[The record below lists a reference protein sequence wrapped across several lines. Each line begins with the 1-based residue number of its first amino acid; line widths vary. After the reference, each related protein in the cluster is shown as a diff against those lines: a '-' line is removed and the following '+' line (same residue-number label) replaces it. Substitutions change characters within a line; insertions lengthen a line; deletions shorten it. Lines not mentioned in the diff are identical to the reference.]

1 MHKSTGSPLLAHM
14 TRLYGPRTAQELV
27 ALWDEFGL
35 DEAARNELV
44 AEWLADPIPLLDEAA
59 WDELVA
65 ECPGESASP
74 TCSAPTLDDLIAAL
88 DSHLETSGKAVRY
101 MRESGMNPVEA
112 QREAVTSLLYLP
124 AAGEVRPGHQP
135 GVFKLVRELE
145 DGWHRLQNIDVDFF
159 RWPGDS
165 KPEGYP
171 ELGLKTVRWTRKR
184 IGQSINRDYA
194 VRIACHWLA
203 DWSGSVDVEDLRDWL
218 VASFFTIAGGHQPPL
233 VNGDTYRFIDRNT
246 KLRAVWL
253 DENVVGRCIEK
264 AASSNVH
271 HEALDKAGELIRRRN
286 PRRLGGALSGWI
298 AESLPRCQKRPA
310 GKNALRDR
318 AIVAAIERL
327 EAEGMSATRGVG
339 SKTYSA
345 CDAIVEATNGRVTFA
360 MAEWVWKKWKRQQRE
375 AASLACRSRA

>member
-1 MHKSTGSPLLAHM
+1 MHKSTGSASLAHTLTM
-14 TRLYGPRTAQELV
+14 LYGERIAQELV

-74 TCSAPTLDDLIAAL
+74 TCSAPTLDDLIDEAAW
-88 DSHLETSGKAVRY
+88 
-101 MRESGMNPVEA
+101 
-112 QREAVTSLLYLP
+112 

-135 GVFKLVRELE
+135 GVFNFARVP
-145 DGWHRLQNIDVDFF
+145 DGWRRLRFIDVDFF

-171 ELGLKTVRWTRKR
+171 ELGLKTVRFQRKR
-184 IGQSINRDYA
+184 IGQPINFDDAVSIA
-194 VRIACHWLA
+194 HHWLA
-203 DWSGSVDVEDLRDWL
+203 KWPGSVDVENLRDWL

-246 KLRAVWL
+246 KLRAVRL

-271 HEALDKAGELIRRRN
+271 HDALRKAGELILRRN
-286 PRRLGGALSGWI
+286 PRRLGGALRGWI
-298 AESLPRCQKRPA
+298 EDDMAGPLPRRTGRRP

-318 AIVAAIERL
+318 AVFAAIERL
-327 EAEGMSATRGVG
+327 VAEGMSVTRNDA
-339 SKTYSA
+339 SPPNSA
-345 CDAIVEATNGRVTFA
+345 CDAIEKATNGRVTYA
-360 MAEWVWKKWKRQQRE
+360 AARDVWRNWKKPKR
-375 AASLACRSRA
+375 

>member
-74 TCSAPTLDDLIAAL
+74 TCSAPTLDDLIAA
-88 DSHLETSGKAVRY
+88 
-101 MRESGMNPVEA
+101 
-112 QREAVTSLLYLP
+112 
-124 AAGEVRPGHQP
+124 GEVLRGYQP
-135 GVFKLVRELE
+135 GVFNLVRELE
-145 DGWHRLQNIDVDFF
+145 DGWRRLRFIDVDFF

-165 KPEGYP
+165 KPDGYP
-171 ELGLKTVRWTRKR
+171 EVGLATASLYGEERKR
-184 IGQSINRDYA
+184 LGQPFDFNDA
-194 VRIACHWLA
+194 VRIACHWLKY
-203 DWSGSVDVEDLRDWL
+203 WPGSVKNFEDLRDWL

-233 VNGDTYRFIDRNT
+233 VDGDTYRFIDRNT
-246 KLRAVWL
+246 KLRAVRL

-264 AASSNVH
+264 AASSGVH
-271 HEALDKAGELIRRRN
+271 HEALHKAGELILRRN
-286 PRRLGGALSGWI
+286 RRRLGGALSGWI
-298 AESLPRCQKRPA
+298 ADDMAGSLPRCQKRPA

-327 EAEGMSATRGVG
+327 EAEGMSATRNEA
-339 SKTYSA
+339 SLPNSA
-345 CDAIVEATNGRVTFA
+345 CDVIEEATNGRVTFA
-360 MAEWVWKKWKRQQRE
+360 MAESVWKKWKRQQRE

>member
-1 MHKSTGSPLLAHM
+1 MDKSTGSPLLALFTM
-14 TRLYGPRTAQELV
+14 LYGERTAQRRAQELV

-44 AEWLADPIPLLDEAA
+44 AEWLADPIPPLDEAA

-74 TCSAPTLDDLIAAL
+74 TCSAPTLGDLVL
-88 DSHLETSGKAVRY
+88 
-101 MRESGMNPVEA
+101 
-112 QREAVTSLLYLP
+112 
-124 AAGEVRPGHQP
+124 AGEVLPGHQP
-135 GVFKLVRELE
+135 GVFKFVRVP
-145 DGWHRLQNIDVDFF
+145 DGWRRLRFIDVDFF

-171 ELGLKTVRWTRKR
+171 ELGLKTVRFQRKR
-184 IGQSINRDYA
+184 IGQSINRDDA
-194 VRIACHWLA
+194 VRIARHWLA
-203 DWSGSVDVEDLRDWL
+203 DWRGSVDFEDLRDWL

-318 AIVAAIERL
+318 AIVATVKRL
-327 EAEGMSATRGVG
+327 EAEDMFATRGVG

-345 CDAIVEATNGRVTFA
+345 CDAIAEATNGRVTFA
-360 MAEWVWKKWKRQQRE
+360 MAESVWKKWKRQQRE

>member
-1 MHKSTGSPLLAHM
+1 MHKSTDSALLAHM
-14 TRLYGPRTAQELV
+14 TRLYGPRTAQRRAQELV

-74 TCSAPTLDDLIAAL
+74 TCSAPTLDELI
-88 DSHLETSGKAVRY
+88 
-101 MRESGMNPVEA
+101 
-112 QREAVTSLLYLP
+112 

-135 GVFKLVRELE
+135 GVFNFARVP
-145 DGWHRLQNIDVDFF
+145 DGGRRLRFIDVDFF

-171 ELGLKTVRWTRKR
+171 ELGLKTARLYREER
-184 IGQSINRDYA
+184 ERLGQPFDFDDA
-194 VRIACHWLA
+194 VRIARHWLA
-203 DWSGSVDVEDLRDWL
+203 DWPGSVDFEDLRDWL

-233 VNGDTYRFIDRNT
+233 VDGDTYRFIDRNT
-246 KLRAVWL
+246 KLRAVRL

-264 AASSNVH
+264 AASSVVH
-271 HEALDKAGELIRRRN
+271 RKALRKAGELLLRN
-286 PRRLGGALSGWI
+286 RQPLGDALSGWT
-298 AESLPRCQKRPA
+298 ADYVAGSLPRCRKRPE

-327 EAEGMSATRGVG
+327 VAEGMKATRNEG
-339 SKTYSA
+339 SWPNSA
-345 CDAIVEATNGRVTFA
+345 CDAIAKATNGRVTFV
-360 MAEWVWKKWKRQQRE
+360 MANSVWKKWRKRQ